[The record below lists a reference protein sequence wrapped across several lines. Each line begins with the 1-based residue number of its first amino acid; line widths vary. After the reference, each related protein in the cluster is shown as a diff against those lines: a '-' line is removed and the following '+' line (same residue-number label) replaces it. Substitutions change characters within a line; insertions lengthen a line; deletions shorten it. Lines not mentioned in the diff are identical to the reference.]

1 MKRHTTYPTTHP
13 HWIDSDDDSEARGWR
28 LGISF
33 KSAFT
38 IVLALHVAAIGGIY
52 AYSSASPRKSAVAAV
67 KQQDPAAEAGPK
79 SDALARNEWPEPE
92 AQPQVVATPAPV
104 EKKVAEAKAPVPI
117 KKSELVDAA
126 KSKEQSVPPK
136 LAQVAKVTP
145 KVQPKPAPAAK
156 PATQEDLKKAFLA
169 TRESTIPDIE
179 IREAIPVTGEYQPVV
194 ASNAEVSQAATLAA
208 EPATTI
214 DNPAKVTVASTP
226 SRPSIYT
233 LAPGENLYMVS
244 RKLQVSYNDLMQA
257 NGLTDPRQLRV
268 GQKLKVPAEKI
279 ASL

>member
-33 KSAFT
+33 KKAFL

-52 AYSSASPRKSAVAAV
+52 AYSQASPRKSVAAV
-67 KQQDPAAEAGPK
+67 AKPHPTADAGPK

-92 AQPQVVATPAPV
+92 AKPQVVATPAPV
-104 EKKVAEAKAPVPI
+104 KKEVAEAKAVVPTN
-117 KKSELVDAA
+117 KSEPIAVAKAKEQPA
-126 KSKEQSVPPK
+126 KS
-136 LAQVAKVTP
+136 AQVAKVLTT
-145 KVQPKPAPAAK
+145 KAQSKPAPAAK
-156 PATQEDLKKAFLA
+156 PAAKEDLKKAFLA

-179 IREAIPVTGEYQPVV
+179 IREAIPVTGEYEPVV
-194 ASNAEVSQAATLAA
+194 ASNAEVSEAATLEA
-208 EPATTI
+208 EPASTI
-214 DNPAKVTVASTP
+214 DTPAKVTAVSSP

-244 RKLQVSYNDLMQA
+244 RKLQVSYNDLMKA

-268 GQKLKVPAEKI
+268 GQKLKVPATQI